1 MGRRQIRIPPVTH
14 PLLNSLELTGRAAT
28 HVREALAP
36 GVRLHAGAID
46 AVNALREASAVAG
59 HDLSIV
65 SSFRD
70 FERQT
75 GIWNRKYRAEQPVY
89 DRTGRALDVKAMS
102 GPERVR
108 AILIWSALPGASRHH
123 WGTDFDV
130 YDRSAVPPEYRP
142 ELTVAEYTGSG
153 PFVRL
158 NEWLAANLGNH
169 GFFRPYRTDRGGVSP
184 EPWHLSY
191 APLSGP
197 ALQALT
203 LEVLTEA
210 LEGSD
215 LEGREHVRALLPEI
229 YDKYVVSVDTL

>member
-1 MGRRQIRIPPVTH
+1 VTH
-14 PLLNSLELTGRAAT
+14 PSLNSLELTGRVAS

-36 GVRLHAGAID
+36 GVRLHADAIA
-46 AVNALREASAVAG
+46 AVSALREACARAG
-59 HDLSIV
+59 HDLAIA

-70 FERQT
+70 FARQC
-75 GIWNRKYRAEQPVY
+75 GIWNRKFRGEQVVLDRA
-89 DRTGRALDVKAMS
+89 GRALDVTAMS
-102 GPERVR
+102 EAERVR
-108 AILIWSALPGASRHH
+108 AILVWSALPGASRHH

-130 YDRSAVPPEYRP
+130 YDRAAVPPEYRL

-158 NEWLAANLGNH
+158 DEWLGANLGNH

-191 APLSGP
+191 APLAGP

-203 LEVLTEA
+203 LDVLREA
-210 LEGSD
+210 IEGSD
-215 LEGREHVRALLPEI
+215 LEGREHVLAQLPEI
-229 YDKYVVSVDTL
+229 YDKYVVSVDTP

>member
-1 MGRRQIRIPPVTH
+1 VTH
-14 PLLNSLELTGRAAT
+14 VPLNSLELTGRATT
-28 HVREALAP
+28 HIREALAP

-46 AVNALREASAVAG
+46 AVSALRVAAAGAG
-59 HDLSIV
+59 HELEIV

-70 FERQT
+70 FARQS
-75 GIWNRKYRAEQPVY
+75 GIWNRKFRGEQAVY
-89 DRTGRALDVKAMS
+89 DRGGQPLEVAAMS

-108 AILIWSALPGASRHH
+108 AILIWSGVPGSSRHH

-130 YDRSAVPPEYRP
+130 MDRAAVMPDYRP
-142 ELTVAEYTGSG
+142 QLTVAEYTGSG

-158 NEWLAANLGNH
+158 NEWLAANLGNY

-191 APLSGP
+191 APLSVP
-197 ALQALT
+197 TLQALT

-210 LEGSD
+210 IEESD
-215 LEGREHVRALLPEI
+215 IEGREHVLAQLPDI
-229 YDKYVVSVDTL
+229 YDRYVVSIDPP

>member
-1 MGRRQIRIPPVTH
+1 VTL
-14 PLLNSLELTGRAAT
+14 PLLNRLELTGRAAT
-28 HVREALAP
+28 HVRESLAP
-36 GVRLHAGAID
+36 GVRLHADAID
-46 AVNALREASAVAG
+46 AVNALREASARAG
-59 HDLSIV
+59 HELTIV

-70 FERQT
+70 FERQS
-75 GIWNRKYRAEQPVY
+75 GIWNRKFRGEQPVF
-89 DRTGRALDVKAMS
+89 DRAGRALDISAMS

-130 YDRSAVPPEYRP
+130 YDRSAVPPDYRVQ
-142 ELTVAEYTGSG
+142 LTVAEYTAAG
-153 PFVRL
+153 PFARL

-169 GFFRPYRTDRGGVSP
+169 GFFRPYRTDRGGVNP

-191 APLSGP
+191 APLSGR

-210 LEGSD
+210 IEASD
-215 LEGREHVRALLPEI
+215 LEGRDHVLAQLPEI
-229 YDKYVVSVDTL
+229 YDRYVLAIDGP

>member
-1 MGRRQIRIPPVTH
+1 MDPP
-14 PLLNSLELTGRAAT
+14 LNSFELTGRAAT

-36 GVRLHAGAID
+36 GVRLHAGVID
-46 AVNALREASAVAG
+46 AVNALRDSAARAG
-59 HDLSIV
+59 HDLAIV

-70 FERQT
+70 FARQG
-75 GIWNRKYRAEQPVY
+75 GIWNRKFRGEQAVFDRAG
-89 DRTGRALDVKAMS
+89 RTLDTAAMS
-102 GPERVR
+102 EPERVR

-130 YDRSAVPPEYRP
+130 YDRAAVPEDFRP
-142 ELTVAEYTGSG
+142 ELTVAEYTGTG

-191 APLSGP
+191 APVSVP
-197 ALQALT
+197 VLQALT
-203 LEVLTEA
+203 LDVLTEA
-210 LEGSD
+210 IEGSE
-215 LEGREHVRALLPEI
+215 LEGRAHVLAQLPEI
-229 YDKYVVSVDTL
+229 YERYVVSVDAP

>member
-1 MGRRQIRIPPVTH
+1 VPHLSLDP
-14 PLLNSLELTGRAAT
+14 LELTGRAAT
-28 HVREALAP
+28 HVREALGP

-46 AVNALREASAVAG
+46 AVNTLREAAARAG
-59 HDLSIV
+59 HDLAIV

-70 FERQT
+70 FARQS
-75 GIWNRKYRAEQPVY
+75 GIWNRKFRGEQAVY
-89 DRTGRALDVKAMS
+89 DRTGRALDVLAMS

-191 APLSGP
+191 VPLSGP

-203 LEVLTEA
+203 LEVLIEA
-210 LEGSD
+210 IEGSD
-215 LEGREHVRALLPEI
+215 LEGREHVLALLPEI
-229 YDKYVVSVDTL
+229 YDKYVVSVDTP

>member
-1 MGRRQIRIPPVTH
+1 MTH
-14 PLLNSLELTGRAAT
+14 VPLNSLELTGRATT
-28 HVREALAP
+28 HIREALAP

-46 AVNALREASAVAG
+46 AVSALRVAAAGAG
-59 HDLSIV
+59 HELEIV

-70 FERQT
+70 FARQS
-75 GIWNRKYRAEQPVY
+75 GIWNRKFRGEQAVY
-89 DRTGRALDVKAMS
+89 DRGGQPLEVAAMS

-108 AILIWSALPGASRHH
+108 AILIWSGVPGSSRHH

-130 YDRSAVPPEYRP
+130 MDRAAVMPDYRP
-142 ELTVAEYTGSG
+142 QLTVAEYTGSG

-158 NEWLAANLGNH
+158 NEWLAANLGNY

-191 APLSGP
+191 APLSVP
-197 ALQALT
+197 TLQALT

-210 LEGSD
+210 IEESD
-215 LEGREHVRALLPEI
+215 IEGREHVLAQLPDI
-229 YDKYVVSVDTL
+229 YDRYVVSIDPP

>member
-1 MGRRQIRIPPVTH
+1 VTH
-14 PLLNSLELTGRAAT
+14 LPLNPQELTGRATT

-46 AVNALREASAVAG
+46 AVHALRDAAARAG
-59 HDLSIV
+59 HDLVIV

-70 FERQT
+70 FSRQS
-75 GIWNRKYRAEQPVY
+75 GIWNRKFRGEQVVY
-89 DRTGRALDVKAMS
+89 GRDGRALDVTAMS

-169 GFFRPYRTDRGGVSP
+169 GFFRPYHTDRGGVSP

-197 ALQALT
+197 ALRALT

-210 LEGSD
+210 IEASD
-215 LEGREHVRALLPEI
+215 LEGREHVLEQLPEI
-229 YDKYVVSVDTL
+229 YDKYVRTIDEP

>member
-1 MGRRQIRIPPVTH
+1 MTH
-14 PLLNSLELTGRAAT
+14 LPLNSLELTGRAAT
-28 HVREALAP
+28 HICEALAP

-46 AVNALREASAVAG
+46 AVNALREAAARAG
-59 HDLSIV
+59 HELEIV

-70 FERQT
+70 FARQS
-75 GIWNRKYRAEQPVY
+75 GIWNRKFRGEQAVY
-89 DRTGRALDVKAMS
+89 DRGGQPLDVTAMS

-108 AILIWSALPGASRHH
+108 AILIWSGVPGSSRHH

-130 YDRSAVPPEYRP
+130 MDRAAVTPDYRP
-142 ELTVAEYTGSG
+142 QLTVAEYTGTG

-158 NEWLAANLGNH
+158 NEWLAANLGNY

-191 APLSGP
+191 APLSVP
-197 ALQALT
+197 TLQALT

-210 LEGSD
+210 IEGSD
-215 LEGREHVRALLPEI
+215 IEGREHVLAQLPDI
-229 YDKYVVSVDTL
+229 YDRYVVSIDPP